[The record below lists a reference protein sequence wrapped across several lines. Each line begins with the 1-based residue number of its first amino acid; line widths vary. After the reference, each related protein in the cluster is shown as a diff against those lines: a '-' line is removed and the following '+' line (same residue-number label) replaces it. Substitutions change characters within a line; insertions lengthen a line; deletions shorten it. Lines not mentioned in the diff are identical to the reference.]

1 MERHELE
8 GLTREELIALSEE
21 LGIARPRALTMPEL
35 VDEIV
40 TRTARSER
48 DRARSR
54 GWMGRARDLLAGVIE
69 RGLHLPDVASAVR
82 SAPPPAKGW
91 PTAPPPLATVTL
103 AEIYAAQGFVD
114 KAIGVLDEVLAREPE
129 HTEARVLRQRLVAG
143 GAAPAVEKEM
153 RREAVTT
160 PSETDSEAQ
169 PTEDERTTEAAEVE
183 VAAEAAPVAEA
194 VAEAEAEAAPV
205 AEAVAEA
212 EAAPVAEAEAE
223 AAPVAEAVAAAEAE
237 AEAEAEAPL
246 WSAPEA
252 DAIEELPLPER
263 YDVDEIVA
271 IAVDP
276 ATIYLYWE
284 VRPVSLARARAR
296 HTDGALV
303 VRMVQVTPSWDGPIV
318 EQRDLR
324 IDALFGDAY
333 LRNLQAGS
341 NVRVSIGWLAHGMF
355 EPFAIG
361 AEVMTS
367 RSEPTTSVSTRV
379 ARWTPERG
387 VHRPAGVAAAA
398 AQVRAV
404 AGAPAPAEIEAML
417 GPILTGT
424 MAPAQTGAAGR
435 IEAIGARWP
444 TLDFGDRGAPADAA
458 RPSAP
463 ARGGASE
470 LPRGGASE
478 QVRPG
483 PRER

>member
-8 GLTREELIALSEE
+8 GLTREELIALAEE
-21 LGIARPRALTMPEL
+21 LGVARPRALTIPEL

-54 GWMGRARDLLAGVIE
+54 GWMGRARDLLVGVIE

-82 SAPPPAKGW
+82 SAPPAKGW

-143 GAAPAVEKEM
+143 GAAPAVEEEM
-153 RREAVTT
+153 REEVVTT
-160 PSETDSEAQ
+160 PSESDSEPEPAEE
-169 PTEDERTTEAAEVE
+169 TSTAEAAEVE
-183 VAAEAAPVAEA
+183 AAAEAKA
-194 VAEAEAEAAPV
+194 VEEAEAEAAPA

-212 EAAPVAEAEAE
+212 APAAAAVTEAE
-223 AAPVAEAVAAAEAE
+223 AATEAVAEAAPAAEAE
-237 AEAEAEAPL
+237 AVAEVEAEVPA

-333 LRNLQAGS
+333 LRNLRPGS

-367 RSEPTTSVSTRV
+367 RSEPTASVSVRV

-387 VHRPAGVAAAA
+387 APVQGGVAAAA
-398 AQVRAV
+398 PVRAE
-404 AGAPAPAEIEAML
+404 ARAPAPAEIESML
-417 GPILTGT
+417 APILAGTTPPVHTG
-424 MAPAQTGAAGR
+424 GAGR
-435 IEAIGARWP
+435 IEAIGDRWP
-444 TLDFGDRGAPADAA
+444 TLDFGDRGVPVEAS
-458 RPSAP
+458 RPNAP

-483 PRER
+483 SRER

>member
-8 GLTREELIALSEE
+8 GLTREELIALAEE
-21 LGIARPRALTMPEL
+21 LGVARPRALTIPEL

-54 GWMGRARDLLAGVIE
+54 GWMGRARDLLVGMIE

-82 SAPPPAKGW
+82 SAPPAKGW

-143 GAAPAVEKEM
+143 GAAPAVEEKM
-153 RREAVTT
+153 REEVVTT
-160 PSETDSEAQ
+160 PSESDSEPEPAEE
-169 PTEDERTTEAAEVE
+169 TSTAEAAEVE
-183 VAAEAAPVAEA
+183 ATAEAEAVEEAEAEPVAPKVIVEAIVEA
-194 VAEAEAEAAPV
+194 VAEPAAEVV
-205 AEAVAEA
+205 AE
-212 EAAPVAEAEAE
+212 
-223 AAPVAEAVAAAEAE
+223 AAAEAE
-237 AEAEAEAPL
+237 PAAEVVSEVPS

-303 VRMVQVTPSWDGPIV
+303 VRMIQVTPSWDGPIV

-333 LRNLQAGS
+333 LRNLQPGS
-341 NVRVSIGWLAHGMF
+341 NVRVSIGWVAHGMF

-367 RSEPTTSVSTRV
+367 RSEPMSSVSHRV

-387 VHRPAGVAAAA
+387 APAQAGAAAA
-398 AQVRAV
+398 APARAEG
-404 AGAPAPAEIEAML
+404 GAPAPAEIESML
-417 GPILTGT
+417 APILSGT
-424 MAPAQTGAAGR
+424 AAPAHAGGAGR
-435 IEAIGARWP
+435 IEAIGGRWP
-444 TLDFGDRGAPADAA
+444 TLDFGDRGVPVEAS
-458 RPSAP
+458 RPNAP

>member
-8 GLTREELIALSEE
+8 GLTREELIALAEE
-21 LGIARPRALTMPEL
+21 LGIARPRAFTIPEL

-69 RGLHLPDVASAVR
+69 RGLHLPDVANAVR
-82 SAPPPAKGW
+82 STPPPAKGW

-103 AEIYAAQGFVD
+103 AEIYAAQGFVE

-129 HTEARVLRQRLVAG
+129 HTEARVLRQRLVTG
-143 GAAPAVEKEM
+143 GAAPAVDEEKGE
-153 RREAVTT
+153 EVVTT
-160 PSETDSEAQ
+160 PSETDSEPQ
-169 PTEDERTTEAAEVE
+169 PAEEESTTEAA
-183 VAAEAAPVAEA
+183 VAPASAAADAEAAL
-194 VAEAEAEAAPV
+194 EAEAEPV
-205 AEAVAEA
+205 APKAIAKAIV
-212 EAAPVAEAEAE
+212 EAAL
-223 AAPVAEAVAAAEAE
+223 EAE
-237 AEAEAEAPL
+237 AEAEAEAAPAAEAEAVAEAVAEAPS
-246 WSAPEA
+246 WSAPEV

-303 VRMVQVTPSWDGPIV
+303 VRMAQVTPSWDGPIV

-333 LRNLQAGS
+333 LRNLRPGS

-361 AEVMTS
+361 SEVMTS
-367 RSEPTTSVSTRV
+367 RSEPTTSVSLRV
-379 ARWTPERG
+379 AQWTPERG
-387 VHRPAGVAAAA
+387 APAQAGVAAAA
-398 AQVRAV
+398 PARAE
-404 AGAPAPAEIEAML
+404 AGAPAPAEIESML
-417 GPILTGT
+417 APILSGT
-424 MAPAQTGAAGR
+424 AAPVQTGGGGR
-435 IEAIGARWP
+435 SEAIGDRWP
-444 TLDFGDRGAPADAA
+444 TLDFGDRGLPVDAS

-463 ARGGASE
+463 TRGGASE

>member
-8 GLTREELIALSEE
+8 SLTREELIALAEE
-21 LGIARPRALTMPEL
+21 LGVARPRALTMPEL

-54 GWMGRARDLLAGVIE
+54 GWMGRARDLLVGVIE

-82 SAPPPAKGW
+82 SAPPAKGW

-143 GAAPAVEKEM
+143 GAASAVDEEM
-153 RREAVTT
+153 REEAVTT
-160 PSETDSEAQ
+160 PSETDSEPQ
-169 PTEDERTTEAAEVE
+169 PTEDVSTTEAAVVE
-183 VAAEAAPVAEA
+183 VAAEAK
-194 VAEAEAEAAPV
+194 
-205 AEAVAEA
+205 AEA

-223 AAPVAEAVAAAEAE
+223 AAPVAEAEAEAAPVAVAEAAPVAVAAAEAAPVAAAEAE
-237 AEAEAEAPL
+237 AAEAPA
-246 WSAPEA
+246 WAAQEA
-252 DAIEELPLPER
+252 DAIDELPLPER

-296 HTDGALV
+296 HTDGSLV
-303 VRMVQVTPSWDGPIV
+303 VRMIQVTPSWDGPIV

-333 LRNLQAGS
+333 LRNLRPGS

-367 RSEPTTSVSTRV
+367 RSEPTTSVSLRV
-379 ARWTPERG
+379 ARWTPERRAAG
-387 VHRPAGVAAAA
+387 AVGVAAAQA
-398 AQVRAV
+398 VRAE
-404 AGAPAPAEIEAML
+404 ARAPGPAEIEAML

-424 MAPAQTGAAGR
+424 PAPAQAGAAGR
-435 IEAIGARWP
+435 IEAIGDRWP
-444 TLDFGDRGAPADAA
+444 TLDFGDRGASVGAS
-458 RPSAP
+458 RPNELP
-463 ARGGASE
+463 RGGASE

-483 PRER
+483 TRER

>member
-1 MERHELE
+1 
-8 GLTREELIALSEE
+8 
-21 LGIARPRALTMPEL
+21 
-35 VDEIV
+35 
-40 TRTARSER
+40 
-48 DRARSR
+48 
-54 GWMGRARDLLAGVIE
+54 
-69 RGLHLPDVASAVR
+69 
-82 SAPPPAKGW
+82 
-91 PTAPPPLATVTL
+91 
-103 AEIYAAQGFVD
+103 
-114 KAIGVLDEVLAREPE
+114 
-129 HTEARVLRQRLVAG
+129 
-143 GAAPAVEKEM
+143 
-153 RREAVTT
+153 
-160 PSETDSEAQ
+160 
-169 PTEDERTTEAAEVE
+169 
-183 VAAEAAPVAEA
+183 
-194 VAEAEAEAAPV
+194 
-205 AEAVAEA
+205 
-212 EAAPVAEAEAE
+212 
-223 AAPVAEAVAAAEAE
+223 
-237 AEAEAEAPL
+237 
-246 WSAPEA
+246 
-252 DAIEELPLPER
+252 
-263 YDVDEIVA
+263 
-271 IAVDP
+271 P

-333 LRNLQAGS
+333 LRNLQPGS

-379 ARWTPERG
+379 ARWTSERG
-387 VHRPAGVAAAA
+387 AHGPTGVAAAA
-398 AQVRAV
+398 LVRAA

-424 MAPAQTGAAGR
+424 AAPAQTGAAGR
-435 IEAIGARWP
+435 IEAIGERWP
-444 TLDFGDRGAPADAA
+444 TLDFGDRGAPAQASK
-458 RPSAP
+458 PSAS

>member
-8 GLTREELIALSEE
+8 GLTREELIALAEE
-21 LGIARPRALTMPEL
+21 LGVARPRSLTVPEL

-69 RGLHLPDVASAVR
+69 RGLHLPDVVSSVR
-82 SAPPPAKGW
+82 STPAPAKGW

-129 HTEARVLRQRLVAG
+129 HTEARVLRQRLTTGEVH
-143 GAAPAVEKEM
+143 ED
-153 RREAVTT
+153 AVTT
-160 PSETDSEAQ
+160 PI
-169 PTEDERTTEAAEVE
+169 
-183 VAAEAAPVAEA
+183 
-194 VAEAEAEAAPV
+194 EAEAEAQTQ
-205 AEAVAEA
+205 AEA
-212 EAAPVAEAEAE
+212 EAQTQAEAEAQTQAEAEAIEEAEAEPVAPVAIAKALVEAEAE
-223 AAPVAEAVAAAEAE
+223 AIAEAAAEAE
-237 AEAEAEAPL
+237 LEA

-252 DAIEELPLPER
+252 DAIDELPLPER
-263 YDVDEIVA
+263 YDVDEVVA

-296 HTDGALV
+296 HAGGALV
-303 VRMVQVTPSWDGPIV
+303 VRMVQVTPSWDGPIL
-318 EQRDLR
+318 EQRDLH

-333 LRNLQAGS
+333 LRNLRPGS
-341 NVRVSIGWLAHGMF
+341 NVRVSIGWLAHGAF

-367 RSEPTTSVSTRV
+367 RSEPTTSVSLRV
-379 ARWTPERG
+379 ARWSPERSTSG
-387 VHRPAGVAAAA
+387 PVGAAGEEPT
-398 AQVRAV
+398 RAHV
-404 AGAPAPAEIEAML
+404 AGPAPAEIEAML
-417 GPILTGT
+417 GPILAGPSAGAPTTG
-424 MAPAQTGAAGR
+424 GAGR
-435 IEAIGARWP
+435 FEAIGERVP
-444 TLDFGDRGAPADAA
+444 TLDFGDRGAPAGAT
-458 RPSAP
+458 RPGAQ
-463 ARGGASE
+463 ARGGSSE
-470 LPRGGASE
+470 WPRGGASE

-483 PRER
+483 TRER

>member
-21 LGIARPRALTMPEL
+21 LGIARPRALTIPEL
-35 VDEIV
+35 MDEIV

-69 RGLHLPDVASAVR
+69 RGLHLPDVANAVR

-143 GAAPAVEKEM
+143 GAAPAVGEEK
-153 RREAVTT
+153 REEVVTT
-160 PSETDSEAQ
+160 PSESDSE
-169 PTEDERTTEAAEVE
+169 PEPVEEESTEEAAEVE
-183 VAAEAAPVAEA
+183 AAIEAKAVEETEAEA
-194 VAEAEAEAAPV
+194 VAEAVAEAEAAPV

-212 EAAPVAEAEAE
+212 EAAPVAEA
-223 AAPVAEAVAAAEAE
+223 AAEAE
-237 AEAEAEAPL
+237 AEPEEPA

-276 ATIYLYWE
+276 TTLYLYWE
-284 VRPVSLARARAR
+284 VRPVSLARARGR

-303 VRMVQVTPSWDGPIV
+303 VRMIQVTPSWDGPIV

-333 LRNLQAGS
+333 LRNLQPGS

-361 AEVMTS
+361 AEVVTS
-367 RSEPTTSVSTRV
+367 RSEPTSAVSIRV

-387 VHRPAGVAAAA
+387 APVQAGVAAAA
-398 AQVRAV
+398 PVRASG
-404 AGAPAPAEIEAML
+404 GAPAPAEIESML
-417 GPILTGT
+417 APILSGTAAPVHTG
-424 MAPAQTGAAGR
+424 GGGR
-435 IEAIGARWP
+435 IEASGDRWP
-444 TLDFGDRGAPADAA
+444 TLDFGDRGLPVEAS

-463 ARGGASE
+463 TRGGASE

-483 PRER
+483 SRER